1 MAKAKKGKLTIED
14 ALVPVEEQPYEIPEN
29 WEWIFIENCCDEF
42 FTGKSPKYSK
52 EPTEYPII
60 GQQANQR
67 YGIDLQYVKYGTQEF
82 AEKQEDKYYLQY
94 NDVLLNTLGTGSI
107 GRSGIVKFNKRIL
120 TDGHPFVFR
129 THKYYSADLLYYYLQ
144 LNELEIINTAN
155 GSTNQRFL
163 SQKTFGK
170 YPIPL
175 PPLAEQKRIV
185 GQIENLFSKLDE
197 AKDKL
202 NAVIDSCTE
211 RRAAILKEVFSGRL
225 SESWRKDNQ
234 KEYVWEELS
243 FEDYIDIMQN
253 GLSKRSGTEGK
264 MFGVLRLA
272 NLEEDGFNTDDL
284 REIKLTDKEQD
295 TYKLNVGDII
305 MIRVNGSKDNVGRQI
320 MVKEEHDWAFCDH
333 IIRMTLTDNVEPEFM
348 IMFSKTDE
356 YRYYIDEHMVSSAGQ
371 NTISRKGLSDLKIA
385 IPSIEEQRYLIS
397 VVNEINKKDSLVKE
411 YAENTLEQIELMKKS
426 ILAKAFRGELG
437 TNITDEES
445 SIELLKSIIEA

>member
-1 MAKAKKGKLTIED
+1 
-14 ALVPVEEQPYEIPEN
+14 
-29 WEWIFIENCCDEF
+29 
-42 FTGKSPKYSK
+42 
-52 EPTEYPII
+52 
-60 GQQANQR
+60 
-67 YGIDLQYVKYGTQEF
+67 
-82 AEKQEDKYYLQY
+82 
-94 NDVLLNTLGTGSI
+94 
-107 GRSGIVKFNKRIL
+107 
-120 TDGHPFVFR
+120 
-129 THKYYSADLLYYYLQ
+129 
-144 LNELEIINTAN
+144 
-155 GSTNQRFL
+155 
-163 SQKTFGK
+163 
-170 YPIPL
+170 
-175 PPLAEQKRIV
+175 
-185 GQIENLFSKLDE
+185 
-197 AKDKL
+197 
-202 NAVIDSCTE
+202 
-211 RRAAILKEVFSGRL
+211 
-225 SESWRKDNQ
+225 
-234 KEYVWEELS
+234 
-243 FEDYIDIMQN
+243 MQN
-253 GLSKRSGTEGK
+253 GLSTRSGTEGK